1 MIYVPFSLLCLLYLH
16 IEIYHLDNADYRI
29 RQAACQRLDY
39 LVNELE
45 DRYALFVVKAFA
57 DDDNLPPEIRRSLRP
72 ILTRFYTVFPSDY
85 PVLPWVDRLPDD
97 WPDRKDVIEHYL
109 KLARGYLGD
118 WSQYSESWM
127 DYRIATQLMIFDL
140 RNQNFSRWQL
150 QQLLDRMV
158 EREIAYRRERNMTQ
172 LVRSD

>member
-1 MIYVPFSLLCLLYLH
+1 MPFSLLCLLYLH
-16 IEIYHLDNADYRI
+16 IEVCHLDSDDYRI
-29 RQAACQRLDY
+29 RQAAYQRLDH

-57 DDDNLPPEIRRSLRP
+57 DDNNLPPEIRRNLRP
-72 ILTRFYTVFPSDY
+72 ILTKFYTVLPSDY

-97 WPDRKDVIEHYL
+97 WPNRKDVIEQYL
-109 KLARGYLGD
+109 KVVREYLGD
-118 WSQYSESWM
+118 WYCYSESWM
-127 DYRIATQLMIFDL
+127 DYRIATQLLIVDL
-140 RNQNFSRWQL
+140 RNQSFSRWQL

-158 EREIAYRRERNMTQ
+158 EREIAYRREHNMVQ